1 MSARG
6 GGAKVAPLSP
16 EKSQGMTSIWGKGE
30 QASFDLPDDYVKDY
44 LKVSLFTNL
53 ITMYIQCTIYENDGS
68 VISLIGFR
76 KVS

>member
-53 ITMYIQCTIYENDGS
+53 ITMYNVLFMKMMGQSYH
-68 VISLIGFR
+68 
-76 KVS
+76 